1 MRAITKSTIFFVA
14 MILPAIA
21 FGSCIGDQK
30 SRYPARSVYV
40 VPQIAASQLYV
51 RWAPVLEKVGI
62 TAGVCFDLTIV
73 QTIPDFERELLSGKP
88 DFAFMNPYHEVMAHH
103 SKGYI
108 PLLADGKNKLDGI
121 IVVKNKSNIESI
133 ENLRGT
139 KLAFPAPN
147 AFAASL
153 LVRATLAKQGID
165 IEPIYVKSHNNVY
178 RAVIA
183 GDVSA
188 GGAVNNTLQRE
199 PLEVQE
205 QVRVLFKTS
214 SYMPHPFSV
223 NPKISLK
230 ERQQVTLGFLELAK
244 TEEGRRLLDGVQMP
258 DPIPVN
264 YARDYQPLERLGL
277 ERFVVK
283 SAN

>member
-14 MILPAIA
+14 MILPVMAI
-21 FGSCIGDQK
+21 GKCVGDQK
-30 SRYPARSVYV
+30 SSYPVRSVYV

-51 RWAPVLEKVGI
+51 RWAPVLERVGI
-62 TAGVCFDLTIV
+62 AAGVCFDLTIV

-88 DFAFMNPYHEVMAHH
+88 DFAFMNPYHEVMAYRA
-103 SKGYI
+103 KGYI

-121 IVVKNKSNIESI
+121 IVVKNKSAIESI

-178 RAVIA
+178 RSVIV

-199 PLEVQE
+199 PSEVQE
-205 QVRVLFKTS
+205 QLRILFKTS
-214 SYMPHPFSV
+214 GYMPHPFSV
-223 NPKISLK
+223 NPKISPK
-230 ERQQVTLGFLELAK
+230 EQEQVTRGFMELAK
-244 TEEGRRLLDGVQMP
+244 TEEGRHLLDGIQMP
-258 DPIPVN
+258 DPIAVN

-277 ERFVVK
+277 EKFVVK